1 MVDVV
6 DATAILCRTPLLL
19 RSLYEDLPPQW
30 LDASDPGEWSAHE
43 VLVHLVTVEDHA
55 WVQRLEHALNHPGQL
70 LPAINR
76 EIPDSP
82 SDPAALLGRFADV
95 RSENLARLAALDV
108 ETQPAIHGVLGDV
121 TTDHILATW
130 AVHDLNH
137 VAQALASIASR
148 YRDDVGPFIPNLG
161 ILGPPPDAEEFED
174 A

>member
-1 MVDVV
+1 MVDAG
-6 DATAILCRTPLLL
+6 DAAAILRRTPHLLS
-19 RSLYEDLPPQW
+19 SLYEDLPPEW
-30 LDASDPGEWSAHE
+30 LDASDPGEWSAFE

-55 WVQRLEHALNHPGQL
+55 WAQRLEHALGHPGEL

-76 EIPDSP
+76 EISEP
-82 SDPAALLGRFADV
+82 SLDLGGLLARFAEL
-95 RSENLARLAALDV
+95 RAENLERLAAMDMT
-108 ETQPAIHGVLGDV
+108 TQPAVHGVLGDV

-137 VAQALASIASR
+137 VAQALAAMASR

-161 ILGPPPDAEEFED
+161 ILGPPPDAEEFDD